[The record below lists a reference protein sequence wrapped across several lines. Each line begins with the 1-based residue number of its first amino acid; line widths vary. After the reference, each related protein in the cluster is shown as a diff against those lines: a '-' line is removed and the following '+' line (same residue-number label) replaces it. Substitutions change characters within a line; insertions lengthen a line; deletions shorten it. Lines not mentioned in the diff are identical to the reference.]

1 MIIMIIAANTQVNST
16 NQFPSKKKVSGN
28 NRSSVTTVYRREKKK
43 HRNLKEIFIL
53 SLELTISMVLV
64 GGALMVAING
74 MNGGPPMP

>member
-1 MIIMIIAANTQVNST
+1 MKSIQIKKYGRSDVIEDNNTSENS
-16 NQFPSKKKVSGN
+16 S
-28 NRSSVTTVYRREKKK
+28 NRNEKKK

-74 MNGGPPMP
+74 MSAGSPMP